1 MKIYKDYLNY
11 KTSENKIYNFV
22 RTLLYPSFIAIV
34 LFRFA
39 DGIYHLN
46 KKIFYFPA
54 KIIMLI
60 PRILFGI
67 DISIGA
73 EIGEGLTIGHGCGIV
88 IGTNAII
95 GKNVSI
101 AQQVTIGGNYG
112 KTRRYKKYGGG
123 RNRTIYADDR
133 R

>member
-1 MKIYKDYLNY
+1 MKIYKDYLRY
-11 KTSENKIYNFV
+11 KTSHNKIYNFI
-22 RTLLYPSFIAIV
+22 RTILYPSFIAIV
-34 LFRFA
+34 FFRFA

-73 EIGEGLTIGHGCGIV
+73 KIDEGLMIGHGCGLV
-88 IGTNAII
+88 IGPNAII

-112 KTRRYKKYGGG
+112 KTRIYKMGGG
-123 RNRTIYADDR
+123 KK
-133 R
+133 